1 MFRCLLLLVVAS
13 SLLAQ
18 KNRFSP
24 KVAES
29 PEMKKAFAWVDANA
43 GAIQSEWKA
52 LTEIPAPSKQEKL
65 RTEYMK
71 TAMARVGLKNV
82 QSDAMGNVWSVYP
95 GTGGGPEV
103 VFIAHI
109 DTVFPM
115 ETDIKV
121 REVNGR
127 YLAPG
132 IGDDTGAVVALLHAF
147 DGMRKNNVRTN
158 GDIIFLAS
166 VQEEIGLYG
175 AKHWLSNREKKPDMI
190 VAVDT
195 RLGGVAYGA
204 LRIEQFRFVYE
215 GPAMHTLASRGKP
228 NPARAAA
235 RAIVAIGEMKLPDP
249 DPMQGMN
256 LPVVNVGTLG
266 GGTVVNAVPGRVFFT
281 ADIRSFDTPTEQMLV
296 EQVKT
301 IAQRAANQEGV
312 QMRIEPVNEPIDY
325 SRALPKETRLNH
337 PVTQIAV
344 AVTDYLK
351 LNLEPTEPSDTGS
364 DDHNIGVAMGIPSIA
379 VGAVLGRGGHSLEE
393 SADPAS
399 IIRGTKYMMLL
410 AAALAVTN

>member
-1 MFRCLLLLVVAS
+1 MFRFVVLAG
-13 SLLAQ
+13 LAAGLFAQ
-18 KNRFSP
+18 KGSFDARM
-24 KVAES
+24 AQR
-29 PEMKKAFAWVDANA
+29 PEMKKAFAWVEANKD
-43 GAIQSEWKA
+43 AIQGEWKL
-52 LTEIPAPSKQEKL
+52 LTEIPGPSKQEKL
-65 RTEYMK
+65 RGEYMK
-71 TAMARVGLKNV
+71 TAMARVGLTGIE
-82 QSDAMGNVWSVYP
+82 SDAMGNVWGVYE

-103 VFIAHI
+103 VIIAHI

-115 ETDIKV
+115 DTNIKV

-132 IGDDTGAVVALLHAF
+132 IGDDTGAVVALLQAF
-147 DGMRKNNVRTN
+147 DGMKKNGVKVKGNVV
-158 GDIIFLAS
+158 FLAS
-166 VQEEIGLYG
+166 VQEEIGLLG
-175 AKHWLSNREKKPDMI
+175 AKHWLGKREKKPDMI

-204 LRIEQFRFVYE
+204 LRIEQYRFVYE
-215 GPAMHTLASRGKP
+215 GQAMHTLASRGKP

-235 RAIVAIGEMKLPDP
+235 RAILGIGEMKLPEP

-296 EQVKT
+296 EQVKS

-312 QMRIEPVNEPIDY
+312 QMRIEPINEVIDY
-325 SRALPKETRLNH
+325 SKALPKEVRLKH
-337 PVTQIAV
+337 SVVQTAV
-344 AVTDYLK
+344 AVTDYMK

-393 SADPAS
+393 SADPNS
-399 IIRGTKYMMLL
+399 ILTGTKYMMLL
-410 AAALAVTN
+410 MAALAGM